1 MIWNFKIPPD
11 LNSEWVCSHISVFV
25 LHLLYIFILN
35 CFGKLNML
43 SPLLMQPEQFCG
55 CLAWLMYNF
64 KSEVFNDVPRVLEQE
79 LLISML
85 HPKVKVRDYIEEMD
99 VISSGFKFNSINGRS
114 TWICS
119 KLSEWQQ
126 LVD

>member
-1 MIWNFKIPPD
+1 M
-11 LNSEWVCSHISVFV
+11 SVFT
-25 LHLLYIFILN
+25 HLCFCVTFIIYFHFELLWEVKYA
-35 CFGKLNML
+35 F
-43 SPLLMQPEQFCG
+43 SPLLMQPEQFRG

-114 TWICS
+114 T
-119 KLSEWQQ
+119 
-126 LVD
+126 